1 MILFIIVMLI
11 AVLVPAVLQ
20 KRNPNGP
27 HGKMIPVTAP
37 REENRFT
44 YPARPSIILP
54 PNWEIKH
61 GKEWAEFHSLRIWPR
76 WGSGRLPSYL
86 NIWII
91 SQPPEN
97 EDLSKFK
104 RIKFQG
110 FPAYERMV
118 ITGKSS
124 FDDPARS
131 DYDLF
136 INRDDE
142 WWLVRFEVAKEMT
155 ELPEIMR
162 EYINTIRFPPKVN
175 EGP

>member
-1 MILFIIVMLI
+1 
-11 AVLVPAVLQ
+11 
-20 KRNPNGP
+20 
-27 HGKMIPVTAP
+27 
-37 REENRFT
+37 
-44 YPARPSIILP
+44 
-54 PNWEIKH
+54 
-61 GKEWAEFHSLRIWPR
+61 
-76 WGSGRLPSYL
+76 
-86 NIWII
+86 
-91 SQPPEN
+91 
-97 EDLSKFK
+97 
-104 RIKFQG
+104 
-110 FPAYERMV
+110 MV